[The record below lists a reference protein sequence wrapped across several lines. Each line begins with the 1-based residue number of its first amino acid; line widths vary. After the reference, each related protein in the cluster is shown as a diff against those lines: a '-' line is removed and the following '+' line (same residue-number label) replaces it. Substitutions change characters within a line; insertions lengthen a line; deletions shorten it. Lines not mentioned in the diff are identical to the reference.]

1 MVPFPSDIE
10 DIVET
15 HNLMVDPDPYRL
27 EMYLLDNEGQP
38 QNEIEDTFTVVT
50 HRDLWD
56 AIYFTDPGDR
66 ANELIS
72 GPFADPNNDGI
83 PNLLAFTLGLDPLS
97 DAACTLDLVQLDGE
111 PHLSP
116 LSQIPTVMPPGVDL
130 SLRGLDSLPFSANI
144 WTYDTD
150 IDVMPQLVDTDNFTL
165 MSPVEERRSDR
176 LNVHAV
182 LGSGTRLRHFFDLC
196 AELTGT
202 WPYTYPVVP

>member
-1 MVPFPSDIE
+1 MSEPALTAALIARIRYNIYDPDDNLVEQGQIFSVDSLVPFPSEIE

-15 HNLMVDPDPYRL
+15 HNLMFDPDPYRF
-27 EMYLLDNEGQP
+27 EIYLLDNEGQP
-38 QNEIEDTFTVVT
+38 KNEIEDTFTVVT

-56 AIYFTDPGDR
+56 AIYSTDSGDR
-66 ANELIS
+66 SNELIS

-83 PNLLAFTLGLDPLS
+83 PNLLAFVLGLDPLS

-130 SLRGLDSLPFSANI
+130 SLRGLDSLPFSAPI

-150 IDVMPQLVDTDNFTL
+150 IDV
-165 MSPVEERRSDR
+165 SP
-176 LNVHAV
+176 
-182 LGSGTRLRHFFDLC
+182 
-196 AELTGT
+196 
-202 WPYTYPVVP
+202 